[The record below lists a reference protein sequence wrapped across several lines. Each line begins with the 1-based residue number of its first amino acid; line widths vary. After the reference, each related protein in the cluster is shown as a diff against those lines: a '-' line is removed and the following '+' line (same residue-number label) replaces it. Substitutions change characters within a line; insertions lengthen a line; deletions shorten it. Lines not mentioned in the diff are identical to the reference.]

1 MTVAMKPTD
10 GQAIRKLIPLT
21 TLSATVFEKLCA
33 EIQIEEGPKGTV
45 LFRQGDQKNEFVYLL
60 NGTISLQA
68 AGMEMDTITGGAEAA
83 RFALAHQIPRK
94 VFAVAK
100 NKVRF
105 VRIKA
110 ALLNAST
117 VEVKPSQSYEVSD
130 MPDDASGDWMTT
142 LLQSPIFQQLPAAN
156 LQKVLRSMEEI
167 EVKAGENVISQG
179 ESGDFYF
186 IIKKGRCTLTRKPSP
201 HAKEIKLA
209 ELQTTDTFGEDS
221 LISGEPRNVSISM
234 RTDGVLLRLNKE
246 NFLNLI
252 KEPVIQHVDITQAIE
267 EYKRGG
273 ILLDVRTPD
282 IFEQGHVTGS
292 TNIPF
297 FSLRMQIGNL
307 DPKAKNIVICED
319 GNTSE
324 AATFQL
330 IRHGLQAVVL
340 EGGFNNVPEEF
351 LDAQPRQSSTNFAQA
366 KLGDTKEP
374 EAQSSPVAPQD
385 QIAGKTVKA
394 ANQALADAKSI
405 IAQLQQQLK
414 TEKDKR
420 LSAEQ
425 GNASVASDQAQQVKM
440 QQQLEQKIAELEK
453 SNEQARKD
461 ASDLKTQRDAA
472 SLKLTTAQRT
482 QANTDSDSE
491 KQQLVLKNELDAAKS
506 EISTHSHKLE
516 QSTSDLKAASD
527 TLESLRREYDSQKKT
542 LTKLENT
549 LSNNQTAFDKESAAK
564 KVNDANLSRIK
575 SESSDKI
582 ARIRQELEETENQ
595 QSSLEESIDK
605 LEKDLGNKNASYE
618 LLSKQ
623 KQELE
628 NAQNGKVETLLSE
641 KQGFEKD
648 AADFKI
654 KLEQALAD
662 KDKASNDTADQFEK
676 LETNL
681 EAANELLKSQ
691 KTDSET
697 DIAALNE
704 KLVGNKESYEDL
716 NSRKEELESEQSSRI
731 DSLLAEKQALDKEI
745 TELKPKLDQVLTDKD
760 KLDDDHTQKLQT
772 LENELE
778 SAKKQLEE
786 QQTDSDNAIAEL
798 NEELLRNKESHELL
812 QKQKQELETDQSGR
826 LESLLSEKQAFEKE
840 LSDLKPRLER
850 ELKEKNDFIKESEQ
864 RIDALSKERDTIK
877 TSRDKFGSERDK
889 IKSDKEHIQSEL
901 EDQQIKQQDSEQA
914 QVESETKLKAAL
926 ENGSDLENTIEEL
939 TKEHVAYQEEADDKA
954 TQLNSKIAELEQ
966 NLADIRSEKNKT
978 DTELEKNLADI
989 TKLKSEQDKKARQQG
1004 KEESVLR
1011 DENTKLRSTI
1021 ENLEKEL
1028 SETETT
1034 LGNEIA
1040 ELASLRAQIDE
1051 SATDSEAL
1059 QKRLDELS
1067 TSHAQ
1072 AEEAAKTKQNDL
1084 SKTISDLEHN
1094 NAELERVKDST
1105 ISELEDR
1112 TAEVESLSNRLENVK
1127 AVQQA
1132 LESDIAKLSEDRET
1146 DQQNAQQ
1153 QQQKL
1158 DEEISNL
1165 LSQQSELESGKS
1177 KLSDDLQDKD
1187 QQVTELNNQLDTI
1200 SSDRDELE
1208 AQITRLSEH
1217 HAESESQA
1225 KSNEE
1230 ELSERIEA
1238 LQHQQADLES
1248 EKSTLTSELEEKDK
1262 EAKISTEQLDDALK
1276 KHSTT
1281 QDELNA
1287 LTELH
1292 EQSVEDASNEH
1303 SSVSEKLSEIQQQL
1317 DSSSTELESTQNELQ
1332 TVSDARDALEQN
1344 KNQLEQENRS
1354 LRQDVE
1360 NIDKLTAELNELQ
1373 ANTEQQRTEFE
1384 QREESYKLRAREEY
1398 EKQGALKDEVAAF
1411 TAEASEIQERLSNK
1425 TQDLSDL
1432 ETKLFAIRKENAILE
1447 RHMEEMSSGDP
1458 DHLSSTSQLNELRSN
1473 VGDLE
1478 EKYSI
1483 AQKEKRQAQEQVNA
1497 LLEQNTELKSVVQ
1510 EFMDQAEN
1518 TSSGSDP
1525 EALQAELEMVREQ
1538 ASQDVEAMQ
1547 KQLTDSEKETE
1558 RLRRELQAERQ
1569 RAADLEEATNS
1580 PLSISTVLTPVDQ
1593 DVFSMLDDDEDTE
1606 PKSPQTIR
1614 AGWIR

>member
-21 TLSATVFEKLCA
+21 TLSATVFEKLCT

-201 HAKEIKLA
+201 NAKEIKLA

-234 RTDGVLLRLNKE
+234 LTDGVLLRLNKA

-267 EYKRGG
+267 EYQRGG
-273 ILLDVRTPD
+273 VLLDVRTPD
-282 IFEQGHVTGS
+282 IFEQGHVNGS

-307 DPKAKNIVICED
+307 NPKAKNIVICED

-340 EGGFNNVPEEF
+340 EGGYNNVPEEF
-351 LDAQPRQSSTNFAQA
+351 LDTQPRHSSTKFAQA
-366 KLGDTKEP
+366 KLSDAKEP

-385 QIAGKTVKA
+385 QIADKTVKA
-394 ANQALADAKSI
+394 ADQALADAQSI

-414 TEKDKR
+414 TEKNKR

-453 SNEQARKD
+453 STQKARKE
-461 ASDLKTQRDAA
+461 ASDLKTQLDAA

-506 EISTHSHKLE
+506 EFSTQTHKLE
-516 QSTSDLKAASD
+516 QSTSDVKVASEA
-527 TLESLRREYDSQKKT
+527 LESLRLEYDSQKKT
-542 LTKLENT
+542 LTEFENT
-549 LSNNQTAFDKESAAK
+549 LSDNQTALDKESAAK

-575 SESSDKI
+575 TESSDKI
-582 ARIRQELEETENQ
+582 ARLRQELEETENQ
-595 QSSLEESIDK
+595 QSGLEESIDK
-605 LEKDLGNKNASYE
+605 LEKDLSNKSATCD

-628 NAQNGKVETLLSE
+628 NAQNGQVETLLSE
-641 KQGFEKD
+641 KQAFEKD
-648 AADFKI
+648 AADFKA
-654 KLEQALAD
+654 KLEQALGD
-662 KDKASNDTADQFEK
+662 KDKASNDTARQIEK
-676 LETNL
+676 LETDL
-681 EAANELLKSQ
+681 ESANELLKKQ
-691 KTDSET
+691 KTDSEM
-697 DIAALNE
+697 DVAALNE
-704 KLVGNKESYEDL
+704 EFAKHKESYEDL
-716 NSRKEELESEQSSRI
+716 NSQKKELESEQSSKI

-745 TELKPKLDQVLTDKD
+745 TELKPKLEQVLTDKD
-760 KLDDDHTQKLQT
+760 KLADGQTQKLQT

-778 SAKKQLEE
+778 SSKKQLEE
-786 QQTDSDNAIAEL
+786 QQTNSDNAIAEL

-877 TSRDKFGSERDK
+877 TSRDKFESELDK
-889 IKSDKEHIQSEL
+889 IKSDKEHTQSEL
-901 EDQQIKQQDSEQA
+901 EEQQIKQQDSEQA

-939 TKEHVAYQEEADDKA
+939 TKEHVAYQEEANDKA

-989 TKLKSEQDKKARQQG
+989 TKLKSEQDEKARQRG

-1011 DENTKLRSTI
+1011 DENTELRSTI

-1051 SATDSEAL
+1051 SATDHKAL

-1067 TSHAQ
+1067 TSQAQ
-1072 AEEAAKTKQNDL
+1072 AEETAKT
-1084 SKTISDLEHN
+1084 E
-1094 NAELERVKDST
+1094 
-1105 ISELEDR
+1105 
-1112 TAEVESLSNRLENVK
+1112 
-1127 AVQQA
+1127 
-1132 LESDIAKLSEDRET
+1132 
-1146 DQQNAQQ
+1146 QQNAQQ

-1187 QQVTELNNQLDTI
+1187 QQVTELNNELAAI

-1208 AQITRLSEH
+1208 AQITRLSEQH
-1217 HAESESQA
+1217 VESESQA

-1230 ELSERIEA
+1230 ELSEKIEA
-1238 LQHQQADLES
+1238 LKHQQADLES
-1248 EKSTLTSELEEKDK
+1248 KKSMLASELEDKDK

-1276 KHSTT
+1276 KHSAT

-1292 EQSVEDASNEH
+1292 EQSVEDANNEH
-1303 SSVSEKLSEIQQQL
+1303 SSVSEKLSEIQRQL
-1317 DSSSTELESTQNELQ
+1317 DSSSTELDSTQNELQ
-1332 TVSDARDALEQN
+1332 TVSDARDGLEQN
-1344 KNQLEQENRS
+1344 KNQLEQENLS

-1398 EKQGALKDEVAAF
+1398 EKQALLKDQVAAF

-1473 VGDLE
+1473 VSDLE
-1478 EKYSI
+1478 EKYSNT
-1483 AQKEKRQAQEQVNA
+1483 QKEKRQAQEQVNA

-1510 EFMDQAEN
+1510 EFMDQAKN
-1518 TSSGSDP
+1518 TGSGSDP

-1558 RLRRELQAERQ
+1558 HLRSELQAERQ

-1614 AGWIR
+1614 AGSGKGKLISAIAAGLFSMALIVGLALGTDQGKELLISFLISESLQDMQSKYPPISPKE